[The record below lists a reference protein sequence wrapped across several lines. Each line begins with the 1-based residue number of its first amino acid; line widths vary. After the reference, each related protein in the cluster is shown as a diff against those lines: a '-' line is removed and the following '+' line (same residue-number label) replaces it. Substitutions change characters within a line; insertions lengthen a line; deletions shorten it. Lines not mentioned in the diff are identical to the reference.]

1 METPKRKA
9 SAAKMAATE
18 RWESKA
24 YDRIMIRFPKGTRA
38 RIKSTGESVNGYVVR
53 HILASLGDTET
64 PGDTARDAQTDQE

>member
-24 YDRIMIRFPKGTRA
+24 YDRIMIRFPKGTRE
-38 RIKSTGESVNGYVVR
+38 RIKTTGQSVNGYVVR
-53 HILASLGDTET
+53 CVLASLGDTET
-64 PGDTARDAQTDQE
+64 PGDTQTDQE